1 MYAWIYIFVKL
12 KRMLSYN
19 QSSVNF
25 EHSPF
30 QELPA
35 NQEIISG
42 QFLICFLKGKKK
54 FYDEIICS
62 EVFA

>member
-1 MYAWIYIFVKL
+1 
-12 KRMLSYN
+12 MLSYN